1 MTPDRARVWRKAL
14 SIGLATGAYGISFGA
29 LSVASGLSVPQTCVL
44 SLLLFSGGSQFA
56 FAGVLG
62 AGGTPLA
69 AAATAA
75 LLGVRNGFYACS
87 WPRCCGRRRWRRP
100 LAAQLTID
108 ESTAV
113 AVAEQ
118 AADPDRPDL
127 ARLGF
132 WATGVAST
140 SAGTPPPWL
149 GALPG
154 NAARRPAPVRPGRRR
169 GRGVPGPALAPAEGR
184 RPGAG
189 APPRRPWWRWPR
201 CRSPPAGVPVLAA
214 AAVGVLAGLRRGE
227 DG

>member
-14 SIGLATGAYGISFGA
+14 SIGLATAAYGISFGA

-75 LLGVRNGFYACS
+75 LLGVRNGFYSLQLAPLLRPS
-87 WPRCCGRRRWRRP
+87 RWRRP
-100 LAAQLTID
+100 LVAQLTID

-132 WATGVAST
+132 WATGVSIYLGWNAT
-140 SAGTPPPWL
+140 TL
-149 GALPG
+149 FGALLGDLLGDPRRYG
-154 NAARRPAPVRPGRRR
+154 LDAAAAAAFLALLWPRLKDA
-169 GRGVPGPALAPAEGR
+169 GPALVAAAAAVVALAAVPFV
-184 RPGAG
+184 
-189 APPRRPWWRWPR
+189 
-201 CRSPPAGVPVLAA
+201 PAGVPVLAA